1 MTSTFLLFQIYKHP
15 TNELIVIIT
24 QANIKVKCWSSQETP
39 LVLDQQAFVKN
50 LCVLSQGGINK
61 LNSTPSTEVQVID
74 EDVDSV
80 DAVVIAAK

>member
-1 MTSTFLLFQIYKHP
+1 MTSTFLLFQIYKQP

-24 QANIKVKCWSSQETP
+24 SEMLVFPRNPSRAWPASVRQE
-39 LVLDQQAFVKN
+39 LVRSKPGGW
-50 LCVLSQGGINK
+50 GGINK
-61 LNSTPSTEVQVID
+61 LNSTPFTEVQVID